1 MVKTSAWVLVNL
13 LTLSALAQAEELVE
27 AGNTVVP
34 VNQPEQ
40 VSAEHVVEPIVIPA
54 TTVAGMYAQENYIGI
69 SDQAARS
76 AIKAFTPQE
85 WQYIAKAARN
95 IGQYEQAQTYYQA
108 LSTTKTRA
116 SQQDGRL
123 GLWLT
128 AIDQRAQDSALTQGH
143 AYLKQFGN
151 DASAQ
156 DAQQYYRQVFKR
168 DFNNASVV
176 SDNERIKADY
186 RAAAKQKRFAKQ
198 RELLQQYPQ
207 LFGGNDALWLD
218 LAEQQEIIATT
229 QTTTADNTQN
239 LNTANERLLALL
251 AAHPDNVELQKSGL
265 ASQLDAAVRLNRP
278 QDGIAAY
285 QQLQTLEPNIAVET
299 KAMYADALLSN
310 KQPKAALAVLA
321 SIPTEQLTDEMHDNI
336 ISAYSDMGY
345 MSKAQ
350 ASRQNWSIAPKR
362 NDFTHNYRIPNA
374 YATEREFW
382 DIRLNDWDG
391 HHRKANR
398 MVKARL
404 DVAPADTNAL
414 RLKGD
419 LRRWQGFPDDAL
431 AAYDEAA
438 YYIHP
443 DERVGLQVNRATVF
457 LDQGDYRS
465 AHASIDLLPDYSAS
479 KQDLLKR
486 LDLQAAPQLNVQSSW
501 SDTTSPPQQQHEWSI
516 NSQLFSARSQDGH
529 RAYVEHE
536 VETSPYG
543 KDTLRMQRVG
553 VGAELNF
560 YPTQVDIAAGH
571 GTELNQKPYLHAS
584 VNHQFNQWFK
594 AGLEVQKNSETTPL
608 RALEKDVYADAAIAN
623 ANFHLSADVDA
634 GLGVSVND
642 LDDGNLRREAYA
654 YVSSTLWQRDRFSLK
669 NYSRIDWQK
678 NRPTASAA
686 YYNPEQAHSFSTEFT
701 AQYRHFLDHDVQ
713 FTQQLTAG
721 IGRYYQKNQAAEDTW
736 LLRYGH
742 NWDIHDAYGIGYS
755 VGRKRSI
762 YDGNP
767 EYSNFIGLNASIK
780 F

>member
-1 MVKTSAWVLVNL
+1 MVKTSALVLVNL
-13 LTLSALAQAEELVE
+13 LTLSALAQAEELLD
-27 AGNTVVP
+27 AGNTVAP

-54 TTVAGMYAQENYIGI
+54 TTIAGMYAQENYVGI
-69 SDQAARS
+69 SDKAAAAS
-76 AIKAFTPQE
+76 VKAFTPQE

-95 IGQYEQAQTYYQA
+95 IGQYAQAQTYYHA
-108 LSTTKTRA
+108 LSTAKSNTN
-116 SQQDGRL
+116 QQDGRL

-128 AIDQRAQDSALTQGH
+128 AIDQRAQDNALTQGQ
-143 AYLKQFGN
+143 AYVRQFGN

-156 DAQQYYRQVFKR
+156 DAEQYYRQVFKR
-168 DFNNASVV
+168 DFNDEAVV

-186 RAAAKQKRFAKQ
+186 RAAAKQKRFGKQ
-198 RELLQQYPQ
+198 RELLQQHPQ
-207 LFGGNDALWLD
+207 LFGANDALWLD

-229 QTTTADNTQN
+229 QTTTTENTQN
-239 LNTANERLLALL
+239 LNNANERLLALL
-251 AAHPDNVELQKSGL
+251 AAHPDNIELQKSGL

-278 QDGIAAY
+278 QEGIAAY
-285 QQLQTLEPNIAVET
+285 QQLQQLEPNIAVAT
-299 KAMYADALLSN
+299 KAMYADALLTN

-321 SIPTEQLTDEMHDNI
+321 SIPSEQLTDEMHDNI

-350 ASRQNWSIAPKR
+350 TARQNWNIAPKR

-382 DIRLNDWDG
+382 DIRLRDWDG
-391 HHRKANR
+391 KHLQANQ
-398 MVKARL
+398 MVRTRL
-404 DVAPADTNAL
+404 DLAPADTNAL

-443 DERVGLQVNRATVF
+443 DERVGLQVNRATVY

-465 AHASIDLLPDYSAS
+465 ARASLDLLPDYSAS

-486 LDLQAAPQLNVQSSW
+486 LDLQAAPQLTVQSSW

-516 NSQLFSARSQDGH
+516 NSQLFSARSHDGH
-529 RAYVEHE
+529 RAYIEHE

-543 KDTLRMQRVG
+543 KDALRMQRVG

-571 GTELNQKPYLHAS
+571 GTELNQKPYLHAA

-594 AGLEVQKNSETTPL
+594 AGVEVQKNSETTPL
-608 RALEKDVYADAAIAN
+608 RALEKDVYANALMVN

-634 GLGVSVND
+634 GLGMALND
-642 LDDGNLRREAYA
+642 LDDDNLRREAFA

-678 NRPTASAA
+678 NRPTPSAA